1 MSVLSGAVLVPA
13 SGPGSAARHD
23 VVSVRRD
30 GGDRRDSGAGT
41 RTLRVRLTSSP
52 DAWKDL

>member
-1 MSVLSGAVLVPA
+1 MSVPSGAVLVPA
-13 SGPGSAARHD
+13 SGPGSAVRHD